1 VTRARAARWLSIAA
15 VLATW
20 LGGTAAR
27 AATVE
32 SAATLDPFGKVEL
45 YRESPH
51 PSRVVLFLSD
61 ADGWNRPDV
70 ESARAIASLD
80 ALVVGIDLPRYLATM
95 GERGGDE
102 LYPFADLE
110 VLSQFVQ
117 KKLHLPAYVP
127 PLVIGH
133 GAGATMAYAVAAQA
147 RPSSVGAAVSLGF
160 CPDLALP
167 KPLGQGSGLLIEPT
181 AKPGLYRLRPSRA
194 LAAPWVVLQNQ
205 KPDGCDPHDAHRFVD
220 AAAGAELVVLPTRD
234 KLDDPEL
241 WLPNLRH
248 VLERVSGAP
257 TVAPTANGG
266 VGDLP
271 LVEVPTKGTPA
282 TLAVIFSGDGGW
294 ASLDREVGDA
304 LAAAGIGVV
313 GVNSLTYFWIKRTP
327 AGGSADLARIV
338 RHYQAAWSTT
348 RLLLIGYSRGADV
361 LPFLASR
368 LPADLR
374 ATVALVALLGP
385 ARTTDFE
392 FHLTDWLG
400 GDDPDARPIAPEV
413 AKLRGLRVLC
423 VQGADEDDSLC
434 PTLDATLAQRFVLP
448 GGHHFGGDYG
458 VIATRILAAAA
469 PTDARGGASAPTVQ
483 PSVGSGAP

>member
-1 VTRARAARWLSIAA
+1 
-15 VLATW
+15 
-20 LGGTAAR
+20 
-27 AATVE
+27 
-32 SAATLDPFGKVEL
+32 
-45 YRESPH
+45 
-51 PSRVVLFLSD
+51 
-61 ADGWNRPDV
+61 
-70 ESARAIASLD
+70 
-80 ALVVGIDLPRYLATM
+80 M
-95 GERGGDE
+95 
-102 LYPFADLE
+102 
-110 VLSQFVQ
+110 Q
-117 KKLHLPAYVP
+117 KKLRLPVYVP

-133 GAGATMAYAVAAQA
+133 GAGAAMAYAVAAQA
-147 RPSSVGAAVSLGF
+147 RPTSVGGAVSLGF

-167 KPLGQGSGLLIEPT
+167 KPLGRGSGLLIEAT
-181 AKPGLYRLRPSRA
+181 AKPGIYRLRPSRA

-205 KPDGCDPHDAHRFVD
+205 RPDGCDPHDAHRFVD
-220 AAAGAELVVLPTRD
+220 AAAGAELVVLATRD

-257 TVAPTANGG
+257 TVAATSALSGARSGDGG

-271 LVEVPTKGTPA
+271 LIEVPAKAAPPTPP

-313 GVNSLTYFWIKRTP
+313 GVNSLTYFWTKRTP
-327 AGGSADLARIV
+327 EGASADLARVV
-338 RHYQAAWSTT
+338 RHYRTAWSTT
-348 RLLLIGYSRGADV
+348 RLLLVGYSRGADV

-368 LPADLR
+368 LPDDLR

-385 ARTTDFE
+385 AQTTDFE

-413 AKLRGLRVLC
+413 ARLRGLRILC

-434 PTLDATLAQRFVLP
+434 PRLDDGLAQRFVLP

-458 VIATRILAAAA
+458 VIATRILTAAA
-469 PTDARGGASAPTVQ
+469 PDAAASAPKPALVPGEPPPDAPAAAPPPEAQ
-483 PSVGSGAP
+483 PSVANGAP